1 MSMISG
7 IHGVVDGMSIDSG
20 PDSEFKF
27 TDLETDPKDSN
38 LKK

>member
-1 MSMISG
+1 MSMMSG

-27 TDLETDPKDSN
+27 TDFDKDPKDHN
-38 LKK
+38 NKQ

>member
-1 MSMISG
+1 MSMMSG

-27 TDLETDPKDSN
+27 TDFDQHPKGSN